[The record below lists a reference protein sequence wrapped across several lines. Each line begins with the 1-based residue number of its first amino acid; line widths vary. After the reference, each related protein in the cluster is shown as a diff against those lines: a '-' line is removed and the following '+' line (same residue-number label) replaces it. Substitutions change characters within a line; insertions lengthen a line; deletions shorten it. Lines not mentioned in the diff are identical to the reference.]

1 MDDQIPGGRTPH
13 ISIVLALVV
22 AGACRAV
29 TPIGAL
35 AGDGQAP
42 DSAVDSARAP
52 DGDTRGSGG
61 IDTRL
66 VPEPDAAV
74 DLPPPATDGPRA
86 LGPCEGGRLQWVRG
100 TRSSGPVISRVNVL
114 STAVSPDGTVWVT
127 GDFFGTVTF
136 WAGQPG
142 ETTRSTSPPDFT
154 GRELFLLKISPD
166 GALLKFITV
175 THGCGG
181 TSQPGGT
188 EGRGVAALADGSVLL
203 MGNFTKEVT
212 LGTTTLNA
220 RGSQAMFLAR
230 YRADGSPL
238 WLAGA
243 TGSEPSP
250 GISGCTPAEAMRCDG
265 GCGTSGSGIRLVAL
279 PDGRSRVLG
288 SAGGGTTFR
297 GTTDTTTNT
306 RNTGGAYA
314 AAYAPDGAHEW
325 ARLVGGT
332 QPGEAT
338 MSADGS
344 TFHTIAALLTRIS
357 SDGTV
362 LWTKGP
368 GAPGNPV
375 SLGSVVAFSDGS
387 TITSG
392 GLNGTIVFG
401 AGEPRETTLT
411 VPHSLAYLA
420 SYQGDG
426 SLAWVRLLSAD
437 FDRGN
442 GSWGGGRLAA
452 FPTGGFALAG
462 TGSGAFR
469 VDLSGWGACGGVVT
483 GRAGESALLLA
494 RFDSSRSIMW
504 SKIEGITKGGEMA
517 TAADGSTVIASYNWT
532 ETVTLGRGEP
542 NETTL
547 PAAEQFH
554 NNAFVAKF
562 GP

>member
-1 MDDQIPGGRTPH
+1 MDQQVPCKRTPH
-13 ISIVLALVV
+13 IGIVLALLV

-35 AGDGQAP
+35 AAGGQAP

-52 DGDTRGSGG
+52 DGDTGSGG
-61 IDTRL
+61 IDTRP

-86 LGPCEGGRLQWVRG
+86 LGPCEGGRLQWARG
-100 TRSSGPVISRVNVL
+100 TRSSGPVISRVNFL
-114 STAVSPDGTVWVT
+114 STALSPDGTAWVT
-127 GDFFGTVTF
+127 GDFVGTVTF

-142 ETTRSTSPPDFT
+142 EITRSTSTPDFA

-181 TSQPGGT
+181 NNQPGGT

-203 MGNFTKEVT
+203 MGNFTREVT
-212 LGTTTLNA
+212 IGTNTLNA

-238 WLAGA
+238 WVAGA
-243 TGSEPSP
+243 VGPDGPGPWGPGCSP
-250 GISGCTPAEAMRCDG
+250 AQAMKCDG
-265 GCGTSGSGIRLVAL
+265 GCGTSGSGVRLVAL

-288 SAGGGTTFR
+288 SAGNGTTFL
-297 GTTDTTTNT
+297 GTTGTTTVF
-306 RNTGGAYA
+306 RGIGGAYA
-314 AAYAPDGAHEW
+314 AAYAADGAHEW

-338 MSADGS
+338 VIADGS
-344 TFHTIAALLTRIS
+344 TFHTNAALLTRIS
-357 SDGTV
+357 SDGTF

-368 GAPGNPV
+368 GATGNPV
-375 SLGSVVAFSDGS
+375 TLGSVVAFSDGS

-401 AGEPRETTLT
+401 AGEPRETALT
-411 VPHSLAYLA
+411 VPHYLGYLA
-420 SYQGDG
+420 SYQADG

-442 GSWGGGRLAA
+442 GSWAGGHLAA

-462 TGSGAFR
+462 AGSGAFR

-483 GRAGESALLLA
+483 GRVGESSLLLA

-504 SKIEGITKGGEMA
+504 SKIEGTDGGNLA
-517 TAADGSTVIASYNWT
+517 TAADGSTLITSHNWT
-532 ETVTLGRGEP
+532 NTVTLGRGEP